1 MSFHRTLSKLL
12 ASCPS
17 SCCLSLTQ
25 HPAWESG
32 SICSLPRQ
40 RSTKSDSVPSHQK
53 ERQCCSQDSDILA
66 AEPGHL
72 NFTLQW
78 ELVLRGVK
86 KHSAAWVT
94 TEVLALPLYMPQNW
108 SYRGSV
114 GNTQSLQSPFL
125 AIRWLSAAGYFW
137 QLQKG
142 ARRSTRFRGPSV
154 HPSFLS
160 LFPHKTVDFLYFF

>member
-1 MSFHRTLSKLL
+1 MSIHRTLSKLL

-17 SCCLSLTQ
+17 SHCLSLTQ
-25 HPAWESG
+25 HPAQESG
-32 SICSLPRQ
+32 SICSLPHQ

-53 ERQCCSQDSDILA
+53 GRQCCSQDSDILA

-72 NFTLQW
+72 NFTWQW
-78 ELVLRGVK
+78 ELVLRGAK

-94 TEVLALPLYMPQNW
+94 TEVLALLLYMLKNGLIVAVLGI
-108 SYRGSV
+108 Y
-114 GNTQSLQSPFL
+114 SLQSPLL

-142 ARRSTRFRGPSV
+142 VRKSTRFRGLSV
-154 HPSFLS
+154 CSSFLPLS
-160 LFPHKTVDFLYFF
+160 LSP